1 MRRQQRHIATALI
14 ALSSFC
20 KPANALNARSSSRRR
35 FVEASAAG
43 VLSSTCINLD
53 KKDPTT
59 GAASAAPPVAQ
70 GEFETGGAQ
79 LLRAFRPKPPRLLRP
94 RLDKDFAV
102 LLMRASYNAL
112 DDLDCVPMD
121 QFQRDFFLIRQGTGG
136 SRVMK
141 K

>member
-1 MRRQQRHIATALI
+1 
-14 ALSSFC
+14 
-20 KPANALNARSSSRRR
+20 
-35 FVEASAAG
+35 

-59 GAASAAPPVAQ
+59 YGAPRTRAASAAPPVAQ

-102 LLMRASYNAL
+102 LLMRSSYNAL

-121 QFQRDFFLIRQGTGG
+121 QFQRDFFLIRQGTAG
-136 SRVMK
+136 SRAMK
-141 K
+141 KWELPYP